1 MSKEM
6 LFLCDT
12 YTEFLQKNN
21 LPHRC
26 ASELLYSSDTMNK
39 LTVSQTYWLENFIS
53 TWDII
58 ATHAQETTMK
68 QLHEFYVTRKCT
80 KMEYFTVKAESMEQA
95 KYEAEHGYDYYDFDW
110 EEFDYETV
118 NIKEQEIPEQQLTLA
133 SVGMVVL

>member
-26 ASELLYSSDTMNK
+26 ASELLYGSDTMNK

-58 ATHAQETTMK
+58 ATHAQETTMNIIK
-68 QLHEFYVTRKCT
+68 LTDQQLEFLQDLVMFGYE
-80 KMEYFTVKAESMEQA
+80 MEV
-95 KYEAEHGYDYYDFDW
+95 
-110 EEFDYETV
+110 
-118 NIKEQEIPEQQLTLA
+118 PEQKGWDVQTYDN
-133 SVGMVVL
+133 MVDAVIGARAE